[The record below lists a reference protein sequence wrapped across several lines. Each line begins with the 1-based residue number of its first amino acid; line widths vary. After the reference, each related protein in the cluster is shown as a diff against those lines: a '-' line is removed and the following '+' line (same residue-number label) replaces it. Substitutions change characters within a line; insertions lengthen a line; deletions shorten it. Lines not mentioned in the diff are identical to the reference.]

1 MAMAVVAGGMMLQV
15 LNISIVNIALPSISH
30 DFNSGVSGTGWV
42 VTGYL
47 VTQAVLLPIAG
58 RAGDLFGRRRVWVA
72 GILIMVLASVLCA
85 LAWSEL
91 ALVVFRILQGVGASA
106 MAPTAFAYAAILFPP
121 EKRGLALGVL
131 SGVMAIAPVVALNI
145 AGVLVGVGGW
155 RSVFWFTP
163 VVAAIVLVGAVFVMR
178 ERPPVEH
185 GPFDV
190 LGAILAALG
199 LFPLLI
205 AVSQASYWG
214 WAAPRTLA
222 MALLG
227 VVFLAL
233 FVWRERVAPDP
244 MLDLS
249 LLSLSTVRNSN
260 ITGFLVGA
268 AMFGTLLVL
277 PFYFSTVLG
286 YSNVYLS
293 LAITPVAVCFMI
305 ASPASGRLM
314 SRYGS
319 DTVVRVAVGTALIG
333 SVVLGFGALAQSYVW
348 MLPGLILAGV
358 GLAAA
363 TAPVTTTAIHEA
375 PQARLGVAASL
386 PNVSRYAGGAL
397 GAALLG
403 TVLAMSLPMSVTAD
417 EGLLAPALRTDA
429 AHGMQRALLAAAAL
443 LLVGIVAAFRMPR
456 VVGPGAR
463 IAAMVSGTD
472 VPNARAPD

>member
-1 MAMAVVAGGMMLQV
+1 MAVVAGGMMLQV
-15 LNISIVNIALPSISH
+15 LNISIVNIALPSISR
-30 DFNSGVSGTGWV
+30 DFHSGVSGTGWV

-85 LAWSEL
+85 LAWSEP

-121 EKRGLALGVL
+121 EKRGVALGVL

-145 AGVLVGVGGW
+145 AGVLVGIGGW

-163 VVAAIVLVGAVFVMR
+163 VVAVVVLVGAVFVMR
-178 ERPPVEH
+178 ERPPTAR
-185 GPFDV
+185 GPFDL
-190 LGAILAALG
+190 LGAVLAALG
-199 LFPLLI
+199 LFPLLT
-205 AVSQASYWG
+205 ALSQASHWG
-214 WAAPRTLA
+214 WLAPQTLG
-222 MALLG
+222 MVLLG
-227 VVFLAL
+227 VVFLVL

-249 LLSLSTVRNSN
+249 LLRLATIRNSN

-268 AMFGTLLVL
+268 AMFGVLLVL

-286 YSNVYLS
+286 YTDVHLS
-293 LAITPVAVCFMI
+293 LAITPVALCFMI
-305 ASPASGRLM
+305 ASPASGRFM
-314 SRYGS
+314 NRYGS
-319 DTVVRVAVGTALIG
+319 DTVVRFAIGTALLGTIL
-333 SVVLGFGALAQSYVW
+333 LGFGALAQSYAW
-348 MLPGLILAGV
+348 MLPGLILTGV
-358 GLAAA
+358 GLSSA

-403 TVLAMSLPMSVTAD
+403 TVLAMSLPITVTAD
-417 EGLLAPALRTDA
+417 DGLLPAALRTDA
-429 AHGMQRALLAAAAL
+429 AHGMQHALLAAAAL

-463 IAAMVSGTD
+463 ITAMVSGTD
-472 VPNARAPD
+472 VPNVTRRD